1 MAKKKEVSPAESA
14 PAVYTTLEQEASVEM
29 VEKKSVFIGHA
40 KPVKTGEEAVEFIN
54 KIRGKYPDAT
64 HNVYAYMIGANVTRY
79 SDDGEPGG
87 TAGMP
92 VLEVIRK
99 SGFTDACIVVT
110 RYFGGIL
117 LGTGGLVRAYSH
129 AAKLAAEAAHV
140 ITYER
145 FITCEI
151 ICDYTDYDKIRASYQ
166 GVGLMVDGVDF
177 AADVTQR
184 LAVRAPEYDGFCAAL
199 TELTNGAVLIETTG
213 DRFDFLP
220 DNGGQ

>member
-1 MAKKKEVSPAESA
+1 MASEELYITLEREASASFIEKKSEFIGYACPCK
-14 PAVYTTLEQEASVEM
+14 TEQEALD
-29 VEKKSVFIGHA
+29 FIA
-40 KPVKTGEEAVEFIN
+40 
-54 KIRGKYPDAT
+54 KIRKKHADAK
-64 HNVYAYMIGANVTRY
+64 HNVYAYQIKENNIARFT
-79 SDDGEPGG
+79 DDGEPQG
-87 TAGMP
+87 TAGIP
-92 VLEVIRK
+92 VLDIIK
-99 SGFTDACIVVT
+99 KTGFTDACIVVT

-151 ICDYTDYDKIRASYQ
+151 VCDYTDYDKIRASYQ

-184 LAVRAPEYDGFCAAL
+184 LAVRAPEYDGFCTAL
-199 TELTNGAVLIETTG
+199 TELTNGTVLIETTG
-213 DRFDFLP
+213 DRFDFLSDAP
-220 DNGGQ
+220 

>member
-1 MAKKKEVSPAESA
+1 MASEELYITLEREASASFIEKKSEFIGYACPCK
-14 PAVYTTLEQEASVEM
+14 TEQEALD
-29 VEKKSVFIGHA
+29 FIA
-40 KPVKTGEEAVEFIN
+40 
-54 KIRGKYPDAT
+54 KIRKKHADAK
-64 HNVYAYMIGANVTRY
+64 HNVYAYQIKENNIARFT
-79 SDDGEPGG
+79 DDGEPQG

-92 VLEVIRK
+92 VLDIIK
-99 SGFTDACIVVT
+99 KTGFTDACIVVT

-184 LAVRAPEYDGFCAAL
+184 LAVRAPEYDGFCTAL
-199 TELTNGAVLIETTG
+199 TELTNGTVLIETTG
-213 DRFDFLP
+213 DRFDFLSDAP
-220 DNGGQ
+220 

>member
-1 MAKKKEVSPAESA
+1 MAAEELYITLEREASASFIEKKSEFIGYACPCK
-14 PAVYTTLEQEASVEM
+14 TEQEALD
-29 VEKKSVFIGHA
+29 FIA
-40 KPVKTGEEAVEFIN
+40 
-54 KIRGKYPDAT
+54 KIRKKHADAK
-64 HNVYAYMIGANVTRY
+64 HNVYAYQIKENNIARFT
-79 SDDGEPGG
+79 DDGEPQG

-92 VLEVIRK
+92 VLDIIK
-99 SGFTDACIVVT
+99 KTGFTDACIVVT

-129 AAKLAAEAAHV
+129 AAKLAVEAAHV

-145 FITCEI
+145 FITCEV

-166 GVGLMVDGVDF
+166 NVGLMVDGVDF

-184 LAVRAPEYDGFCAAL
+184 LAIRAPEYENFCAAL
-199 TELTNGAVLIETTG
+199 IELTNGAVLIDTTG

-220 DNGGQ
+220 EQP

>member
-1 MAKKKEVSPAESA
+1 MASEELYITLEREASASFIEKKSEFIGYACPCK
-14 PAVYTTLEQEASVEM
+14 TEQEARD
-29 VEKKSVFIGHA
+29 FIA
-40 KPVKTGEEAVEFIN
+40 
-54 KIRGKYPDAT
+54 KIRKKHADAK
-64 HNVYAYMIGANVTRY
+64 HNVYAYQIKENNIARFT
-79 SDDGEPGG
+79 DDGEPQG

-92 VLEVIRK
+92 VLDIIK
-99 SGFTDACIVVT
+99 KTGFTDACIVVT

-184 LAVRAPEYDGFCAAL
+184 LAVRAPEYDGFCTAL
-199 TELTNGAVLIETTG
+199 TELTNGTVLIETTG
-213 DRFDFLP
+213 DRFDFLSDAP
-220 DNGGQ
+220 

>member
-1 MAKKKEVSPAESA
+1 MASEEL
-14 PAVYTTLEQEASVEM
+14 YITLEKEASASF
-29 VEKKSVFIGHA
+29 VEKKSEFIGYA
-40 KPVKTGEEAVEFIN
+40 CPCKTEQEALDFIA
-54 KIRGKYPDAT
+54 KIRKKHADAK
-64 HNVYAYMIGANVTRY
+64 HNVYAYQIKENNIARFT
-79 SDDGEPGG
+79 DDGEPQG

-92 VLEVIRK
+92 VLDIIK
-99 SGFTDACIVVT
+99 KTGFTDACIVVT

-145 FITCEI
+145 FLTCEV

-166 GVGLMVDGVDF
+166 GIGLMVDGVDF

-184 LAVRAPEYDGFCAAL
+184 IAVRAPEYEGFCASL
-199 TELTNGAVLIETTG
+199 VELTNGAVLIETVG
-213 DRFDFLP
+213 ERFDFLP
-220 DNGGQ
+220 DKNG